1 MQTAGRGRRGRSW
14 ISPFGANLYLSIAWS
29 WPAWPPELSAL
40 SLAIGVA
47 CAKVIENH
55 GVADVR
61 LKWPNDLLVDDRKL
75 GSILIEHRGEAGG
88 ACRVVVGI
96 GLHLQM
102 VANQASEVTQ
112 AWVNQIGTAS
122 CRERVGQCV

>member
-55 GVADVR
+55 GIADVR

-75 GSILIEHRGEAGG
+75 GGILIEHRGEAGG

-96 GLHLQM
+96 GLNLQM
-102 VANQASEVTQ
+102 VANQDRKSTRL
-112 AWVNQIGTAS
+112 NS
-122 CRERVGQCV
+122 SH

>member
-1 MQTAGRGRRGRSW
+1 MRIRDWSADVCS
-14 ISPFGANLYLSIAWS
+14 SDLFGANLYLSIAWS

-47 CAKVIENH
+47 CAKVIENP

-75 GSILIEHRGEAGG
+75 GGILIEHPGEADI
-88 ACRVVVGI
+88 AR
-96 GLHLQM
+96 
-102 VANQASEVTQ
+102 
-112 AWVNQIGTAS
+112 AS
-122 CRERVGQCV
+122 CTERVGQYVSISVAALSSTKKKTT

>member
-1 MQTAGRGRRGRSW
+1 MRIRDWSADVCS
-14 ISPFGANLYLSIAWS
+14 SDLFGANLYLSIAWS

-75 GSILIEHRGEAGG
+75 GGILIEHRGEAGG
-88 ACRVVVGI
+88 ADRKSTR
-96 GLHLQM
+96 LNSSH
-102 VANQASEVTQ
+102 
-112 AWVNQIGTAS
+112 
-122 CRERVGQCV
+122 

>member
-1 MQTAGRGRRGRSW
+1 MQAAGRGRRGLLGF
-14 ISPFGANLYLSIAWS
+14 SPFGANLYLSIVWS

-75 GSILIEHRGEAGG
+75 GGILIEHRGEAGG

-96 GLHLQM
+96 GLNLQM

-112 AWVNQIGTAS
+112 AWINQIGRAH
-122 CRERVGQCV
+122 V